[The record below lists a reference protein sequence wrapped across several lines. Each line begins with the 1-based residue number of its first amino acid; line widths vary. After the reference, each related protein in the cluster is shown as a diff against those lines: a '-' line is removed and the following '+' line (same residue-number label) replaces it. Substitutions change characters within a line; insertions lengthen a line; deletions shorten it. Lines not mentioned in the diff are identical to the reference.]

1 MTSLA
6 SYQEHLI
13 VSVGC
18 LPSHPTPIY
27 SLKYEF
33 IPRLDI
39 INPDNLINIATV
51 SSKNRRPTPT
61 IRESSLKLGSSIHHT
76 LQSANR
82 KTNSR
87 WRWAKEK
94 DPDYVDSVIIED
106 DIPVESC
113 SGDEDGNLK
122 RPKRAIKRKRTPP
135 SPPPLSPVIH
145 DDISLREATPT
156 SSPLGRSLDSA
167 ICLTFNIPQSF
178 RGIDQSKNTSRAG
191 GRWSLRNTV
200 RRPQKHARKAPAP
213 NHNGTGF
220 LTLPPESRNKVY
232 RLLFIAKKNLVFY
245 FPTISAS
252 PLHFFGLAGKFMRK
266 VVAFSTGKH
275 LCF

>member
-1 MTSLA
+1 M
-6 SYQEHLI
+6 
-13 VSVGC
+13 SVWC

-39 INPDNLINIATV
+39 INLATV

-122 RPKRAIKRKRTPP
+122 RPKRAIKRKRAPP

-145 DDISLREATPT
+145 DDISSREATPVFATRSKPGHGNMPHFQHTTKLPWHRPKQKYISGRGSVVSQEHSTQT
-156 SSPLGRSLDSA
+156 S
-167 ICLTFNIPQSF
+167 
-178 RGIDQSKNTSRAG
+178 K
-191 GRWSLRNTV
+191 
-200 RRPQKHARKAPAP
+200 ARVK
-213 NHNGTGF
+213 
-220 LTLPPESRNKVY
+220 
-232 RLLFIAKKNLVFY
+232 
-245 FPTISAS
+245 
-252 PLHFFGLAGKFMRK
+252 
-266 VVAFSTGKH
+266 ST
-275 LCF
+275 CA